1 MKSKKEPKRSVLAL
15 ASMDKL
21 LRKAGANRVS
31 DSAKKALKTLLEEYS
46 ETITKKAVELA
57 RHGGR
62 TTVKAA
68 DIKLAART

>member
-1 MKSKKEPKRSVLAL
+1 MKSKDGGKRSILAL

-31 DSAKKALKTLLEEYS
+31 ESAKIALKELLEEYS
-46 ETITKKAVELA
+46 DKILHKAVELA
-57 RHGGR
+57 KHGGR

-68 DIKLAART
+68 DIHLAAKT